1 MAEVPTIRAA
11 LWVCIELGYMDVE
24 LESDSQRSGNTDAH
38 VVASYVASHGGALR
52 WDAIGPEFLF
62 NILVQ
67 DVNVSVRI

>member
-11 LWVCIELGYMDVE
+11 LWVCIELGCMDME
-24 LESDSQRSGNTDAH
+24 LESDSQSGNTDAH

-62 NILVQ
+62 NILAQ